1 MGLILGLHGTAKA
14 GKDTT
19 ADYLISEHG
28 WDGKLSFA
36 KNLKDMCQ
44 AVFFL
49 TEDDVNTQEGKERV
63 FPQPVVFTQ
72 RNLGSILYWMANTHK
87 HFPLL
92 KGSREH
98 VASLVGT
105 ELTTPRHILQ
115 FIGTD
120 ICRAIIPTYHLDIV
134 VKAVQDNPDKDF
146 VITDIRFPNEGDL
159 VLDELGGSV
168 VLITRDKDTD
178 ENIDRTHKS
187 ETAMLDWGRF
197 TDVIDNQ
204 KDGLSFLYEEVNHL
218 LGRQTICQET
228 MTPLSKSE
236 KESSSPTVGSA
247 APSDTGM
254 TATINST
261 SVDLG

>member
-1 MGLILGLHGTAKA
+1 MGIILGLHGAAKA

-19 ADYLISEHG
+19 ADYLISEYG
-28 WDGKLSFA
+28 WDEKLSFA

-44 AVFFL
+44 AIFFL
-49 TEDDVNTQEGKERV
+49 SDADVHTQEGKERV
-63 FPQPVVFTQ
+63 FPKPVIFTQ
-72 RNLGSILYWMANTHK
+72 KNLGSVLYWMSNTHK
-87 HFPLL
+87 SYPLL

-98 VASLVGT
+98 VASLVGR

-115 FIGTD
+115 FVGTD

-134 VKAVQDNPDKDF
+134 IKKVQESPDKNF
-146 VITDIRFPNEGDL
+146 IITDIRFPNEGDL
-159 VLDELGGSV
+159 VLDELSGSV
-168 VLITRDKDTD
+168 IRITRETTTD

-197 TDVIDNQ
+197 TDVIDNRR
-204 KDGLSFLYEEVNHL
+204 DGLGFLYEEVNDL
-218 LGRQTICQET
+218 LGRQTLCQEK
-228 MTPLSKSE
+228 MIPLSKSPE
-236 KESSSPTVGSA
+236 GTSSPTVEA
-247 APSDTGM
+247 DAPSGTGM

>member
-1 MGLILGLHGTAKA
+1 MGFILGLHGAAKA

-28 WDGKLSFA
+28 WDEKLSFA

-44 AVFFL
+44 AIFFL
-49 TEDDVNTQEGKERV
+49 SDDDVHTQEGKERL
-63 FPQPVVFTQ
+63 FPTPVTFTQ
-72 RNLGSILYWMANTHK
+72 RNLGSVLYWMSQTHK
-87 HFPLL
+87 NYPLL

-98 VASLVGT
+98 VATMVGT

-115 FIGTD
+115 FVGTD
-120 ICRAIIPTYHLDIV
+120 ICRHIIPTYHLDIV
-134 VKAVQDNPDKDF
+134 IKKIQDSPDKNF
-146 VITDIRFPNEGDL
+146 IITDIRFPNEGDL

-168 VLITRDKDTD
+168 VRIVRDTISD

-204 KDGLSFLYEEVNHL
+204 QDGLGFLYEEVNDL
-218 LGRQTICQET
+218 LERQKLCQEK
-228 MTPLSKSE
+228 MTPLSKSPE
-236 KESSSPTVGSA
+236 ETSSPTVEA
-247 APSDTGM
+247 DVPSGTGM